1 MDRDYLQEALAKFN
15 TDKSQWYGWK
25 KEDENGNV
33 IPNNQRMTYENIV
46 LNDSTATLPSKAD
59 VDAKIQ
65 EIKDAEQAAIDKK
78 ASGKQ
83 KLKDLG
89 LDDAEIKALIGA

>member
-1 MDRDYLQEALAKFN
+1 MARFKIVNGVKINLTSEEEAIRDQEE
-15 TDKSQWYGWK
+15 S
-25 KEDENGNV
+25 
-33 IPNNQRMTYENIV
+33 
-46 LNDSTATLPSKAD
+46 
-59 VDAKIQ
+59 
-65 EIKDAEQAAIDKK
+65 QAAIDKQAEIDAIANAKTKK